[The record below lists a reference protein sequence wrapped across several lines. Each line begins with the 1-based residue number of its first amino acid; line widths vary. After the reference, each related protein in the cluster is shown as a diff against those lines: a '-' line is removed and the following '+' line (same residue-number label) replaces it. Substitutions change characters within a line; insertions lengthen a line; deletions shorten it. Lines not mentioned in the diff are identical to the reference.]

1 MPNGIL
7 GKKVGI
13 TQRFGEDGEV
23 IPVTV
28 VQAGPCVVVQ
38 RKTKE
43 RDGYDAVQV
52 GLVEPARKV
61 RVTKPLEGHF
71 KKAEVAPVRV
81 LCEFRLRPE
90 EDLKVGESLKVSMFV
105 PAELV
110 HVSGVSKGKGFA
122 GVVKRHHF
130 RGGAATHGSMFHRAP
145 GSIGASSY
153 PSRVLPGMRA
163 AGHMGQRRVTVKNL
177 QVVEVRE
184 EENLL
189 LIRGAVPG
197 ANGTYVE
204 IFKSGKMSRVKKA
217 DEVSQPAKA
226 QAAKPPKPAKPPK
239 QSPAPSADKK

>member
-23 IPVTV
+23 IPLTV

-71 KKAEVAPVRV
+71 KKAGVAPVRQ
-81 LCEFRLRPE
+81 LGEFRLAPE
-90 EDLKVGESLKVSMFV
+90 EDVKVGESIKVSMFA

-110 HVSGVSKGKGFA
+110 DVIGVSKGKGFA

-130 RGGAATHGSMFHRAP
+130 RGGRATHGSMFHRAP

-177 QVVEVRE
+177 QVVEVSE

-197 ANGTYVE
+197 ANGSYLE
-204 IFKSGKMSRVKKA
+204 IFKSGRKSRAKQVAPAGQEAQEKK
-217 DEVSQPAKA
+217 PAKA
-226 QAAKPPKPAKPPK
+226 AKPAKVEEK
-239 QSPAPSADKK
+239 

>member
-1 MPNGIL
+1 MPKGIL
-7 GKKVGI
+7 GKKIGV

-23 IPVTV
+23 IPLTV

-52 GLVEPARKV
+52 GLVEPGRKV
-61 RVTKPLEGHF
+61 RATKPLEGHF
-71 KKAEVAPVRV
+71 KKAEVAPVR
-81 LCEFRLRPE
+81 LLREFRLEPE
-90 EDLKVGESLKVSMFV
+90 EDVKVGESIKVSMFT

-110 HVSGVSKGKGFA
+110 DVRGVSKGKGFA

-130 RGGAATHGSMFHRAP
+130 GGGRATHGSMFHRAP

-177 QVVEVRE
+177 QVVEVSE
-184 EENLL
+184 QENLL

-197 ANGTYVE
+197 ANGTYLE
-204 IFKSGKMSRVKKA
+204 ISKTGRKA
-217 DEVSQPAKA
+217 RAKQSAPAEQGAQDKRPAKA
-226 QAAKPPKPAKPPK
+226 PG
-239 QSPAPSADKK
+239 KK